1 MNEGA
6 AVTGASTTA
15 LSSPGTASTDGPA
28 PGRSELRLERRLGVW
43 TTAAILIGITIG
55 SGIFRVPSV
64 AAAEA
69 GTLPSVMLLWIVGG
83 AVALFGALTIA
94 ELAALFPH
102 SGGIYVFLREAYGP
116 LPAFLFG
123 WTRLLVIQ
131 PSSFGAIAMIFA
143 TYLAALLGLDES
155 AIRWLAAG
163 VIAVLAAANIRSVA
177 WGAAVQNASTLA
189 KVLAL
194 AGLVLAIFLFGDP
207 ASGAFASSGG
217 LAPLSWAGFG
227 IALISVM
234 WTYDG
239 WADATY
245 IAGEVK
251 DPGRT
256 MPRALVAGVLAIVLI
271 YLAINAA
278 YLLVLPLDAMAS
290 SRLVAADAATR
301 VFGDVGAALVSALV
315 VLSTFGSLNGAVMT
329 GPRILFALADDRL
342 FFHPIA
348 AVHPRWRTPY
358 AAILLAALLGIGY
371 VSLRTFEQLAES
383 FVLGIWPFYVLA
395 VLGVFILRRRHPDLP
410 RPYRAI
416 GYPVVPAL
424 FLVASVAMLGNA
436 LVRQPG
442 PTLFG
447 FGIILSGVPAFYI
460 WRGLSGGVRSTAGRR
475 G

>member
-1 MNEGA
+1 M
-6 AVTGASTTA
+6 
-15 LSSPGTASTDGPA
+15 SPAGS
-28 PGRSELRLERRLGVW
+28 GRSEARLERRLGVW
-43 TTAAILIGITIG
+43 STAAILVGITIG

-69 GTLPSVMLLWIVGG
+69 GTLASVALLWVLGG

-102 SGGIYVFLREAYGP
+102 SGGIYVFLREVYGP

-131 PSSFGAIAMIFA
+131 PSSLGAIAMIFA
-143 TYLAALLGLDES
+143 TYLSALLGLGDG
-155 AIRWLAAG
+155 AIRWFAAAI
-163 VIAVLAAANIRSVA
+163 IAVLAAANIRSLG
-177 WGAAVQNASTLA
+177 WGAAVQNASTFA
-189 KVLAL
+189 KVIALVGLAL
-194 AGLVLAIFLFGDP
+194 AVFAFGDP
-207 ASGAFASSGG
+207 SSGAFAAPGG

-256 MPRALVAGVLAIVLI
+256 MPRALIAGVLAIVLI
-271 YLAINAA
+271 YLTINAA
-278 YLLVLPLDAMAS
+278 YLLVLPLDTMAES
-290 SRLVAADAATR
+290 PLVAADAATR
-301 VFGDVGAALVSALV
+301 VFGALGAALVSALV

-329 GPRILFALADDRL
+329 GPRILFALADDGL
-342 FFHPIA
+342 FFRPIA
-348 AVHPRWRTPY
+348 AVHPRWRTPH
-358 AAILLAALLGIGY
+358 AAIVLAAVLGIGY
-371 VSLRTFEQLAES
+371 VSVRSFEQLANS
-383 FVLGIWPFYVLA
+383 FILGIWPFYVLA
-395 VLGVFILRRRHPDLP
+395 VLAVFVLRRRRPDLP
-410 RPYRAI
+410 RPYRTI

-424 FLVASVAMLGNA
+424 FLLASLAMLGNA

-447 FGIILSGVPAFYI
+447 FGVILTGVPVFYV
-460 WRGLSGGVRSTAGRR
+460 WRRTQFFKRRAGS
-475 G
+475 